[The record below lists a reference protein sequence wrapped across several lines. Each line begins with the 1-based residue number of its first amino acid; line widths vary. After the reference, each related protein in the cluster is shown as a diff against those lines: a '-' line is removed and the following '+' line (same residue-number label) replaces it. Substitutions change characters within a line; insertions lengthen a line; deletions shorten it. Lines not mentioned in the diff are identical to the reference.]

1 MMFGKMKPPRY
12 RFKFPNTVLFI
23 SGIPLSGK
31 STVTPLVATDIEGC
45 ATQSMD
51 IFRLLSQEFEN
62 RKKLS
67 DRNPFVKFGSCD
79 SYQNIGKGEYTP
91 KNLVIGFNKYAEA
104 VSSLFP
110 LVLPKL
116 EAQGV
121 RDIIFEGVQLTPLI
135 VEPYLRN
142 RNKLIILTTK
152 EERLNLNRTKIF
164 GNDKQLLE
172 RYSTDKLFILQN
184 ELIKQSKQ
192 INNSSFTLVE
202 NIDDYHIT
210 ANIIIDFLEKADVIE
225 TLTDNK

>member
-1 MMFGKMKPPRY
+1 MKIPRY

-23 SGIPLSGK
+23 TGIPLSGK
-31 STVTPLVATDIEGC
+31 STVTPLVAADIEGC

-62 RKKLS
+62 RKKS
-67 DRNPFVKFGSCD
+67 SSRNSFVKYGSCD
-79 SYQNIGKGEYTP
+79 SYQNIGDGKYTP

-104 VSSLFP
+104 VSSLLPF
-110 LVLPKL
+110 VLPKL

-121 RDIIFEGVQLTPLI
+121 RDMIFEGVQLTPLI

-142 RNKLIILTTK
+142 RNKLIILTTN
-152 EERLNLNRTKIF
+152 EERLNLNRTKLF
-164 GNDKQLLE
+164 GNDRELLE

-184 ELIKQSKQ
+184 EILKQSKL
-192 INNSSFTLVE
+192 INNSSFTLVK
-202 NIDDYHIT
+202 NNNDYHTT
-210 ANIIIDFLEKADVIE
+210 ANVIIEFLEKADVIE

>member
-1 MMFGKMKPPRY
+1 MKISRY

-23 SGIPLSGK
+23 TGIPLSGK
-31 STVTPLVATDIEGC
+31 STVTPLVTADIEGC

-62 RKKLS
+62 RKKPS
-67 DRNPFVKFGSCD
+67 SRNSFVKFGSCD
-79 SYQNIGKGEYTP
+79 SYQNIGNGKYTP

-104 VSSLFP
+104 VSSILPF
-110 LVLPKL
+110 VLPKL

-121 RDIIFEGVQLTPLI
+121 RDMIFEGVQLTPLI

-142 RNKLIILTTK
+142 RNKLIILTTN
-152 EERLNLNRTKIF
+152 EGRLNLNRTKLF
-164 GNDKQLLE
+164 GDDREMLE

-184 ELIKQSKQ
+184 KIIKQSKL
-192 INNSSFTLVE
+192 IKNSSFTLVK
-202 NIDDYHIT
+202 NNNDYHTT
-210 ANIIIDFLEKADVIE
+210 ANVIIEFLEKADVIE